1 VKIGVKPKFP
11 TKEEEERAE
20 LDALLKSAEK
30 WMEVSDLNVYALARA
45 VQRGEWSPELVKKIE
60 KYQRLE
66 EQYRL
71 TLSALRR
78 EEK

>member
-1 VKIGVKPKFP
+1 M
-11 TKEEEERAE
+11 AE
-20 LDALLKSAEK
+20 
-30 WMEVSDLNVYALARA
+30 VNDLNVYALTRA
-45 VQRGEWSPELVKKIE
+45 MQRGGWNPELVKKIE

-71 TLSALRR
+71 TLSALRG